1 MTESLTPIAQD
12 LTRQIQFAE
21 RGIVSKTLYDSPALK
36 LVLFCFEE
44 GQTLSEHTAPFE
56 AVIHVVEGKATV
68 RLGDEDHEAAPGSVY
83 VMPKGLVHAVQ
94 AAGRFVFLL
103 TLVKERPLATLRS

>member
-1 MTESLTPIAQD
+1 MTDSMNPLAHD
-12 LTRQIQFAE
+12 LSRQIQFAE

-68 RLGDEDHEAAPGSVY
+68 RLGDEDHEASPGALY
-83 VMPKGLVHAVQ
+83 VMPKGLVHAVK
-94 AAGRFVFLL
+94 ASGRFVFLL
-103 TLVKERPLATLRS
+103 TLVKERPLTALRS